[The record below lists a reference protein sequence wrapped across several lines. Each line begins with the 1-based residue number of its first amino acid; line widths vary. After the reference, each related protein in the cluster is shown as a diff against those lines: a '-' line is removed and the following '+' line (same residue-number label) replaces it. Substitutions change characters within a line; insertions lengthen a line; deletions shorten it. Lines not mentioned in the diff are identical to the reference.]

1 MRRVDPK
8 VYTKNYY
15 LSDCTGYQEFKKSFG
30 KDLEPRFRELI
41 KFFDIKRG
49 IRVLDIGCGRGE
61 MVIFAAKNNAEAVGI
76 DYSENAIYLANFAK
90 NEQSEETKN
99 RISFKV
105 MEAKK
110 LSFSDSTFDMV
121 ILTDVV
127 EHLYPEELEMVFK
140 QIKRVLKN
148 RGLVIIHTAPNKLF
162 NDIFYRFY
170 SYPLGTIVVSL
181 WNFITKRRYP
191 SIAKPKDLRTDSHA
205 VMHINEPT
213 YFSLRNLYNKFK
225 FSWVIES
232 TNITAR
238 KPILSFKDRIFNF
251 IVFID
256 PLSRKFPLNIFC
268 GSDFISI
275 LKNKK

>member
-8 VYTKNYY
+8 VYTKKYY

-41 KFFDIKRG
+41 KFFDIKQG
-49 IRVLDIGCGRGE
+49 MRVLDIGCGRGE

-76 DYSENAIYLANFAK
+76 DYSKNAIYLANFAK
-90 NEQSEETKN
+90 NGQSEEIKN

-105 MEAKK
+105 MDAKK

-127 EHLYPEELEMVFK
+127 EHLYPEELKMVFRE
-140 QIKRVLKN
+140 IRRVLKN

-162 NDIFYRFY
+162 NDIFYKFY

-181 WNFITKRRYP
+181 WNFITRKRYP
-191 SIAKPKDLRTDSHA
+191 SIAKPKDLRTDSHT

-213 YFSLRNLYNKFK
+213 YFALRNLYSKFK
-225 FSWVIES
+225 FSWILES
-232 TNITAR
+232 TNITVR
-238 KPILSFKDRIFNF
+238 KPILSFKDKIFNF

-256 PLSRKFPLNIFC
+256 PFSRKFPLNILC
-268 GSDFISI
+268 GSDFVSI
-275 LKNKK
+275 LKNSK

>member
-8 VYTKNYY
+8 VYTKKYY

-30 KDLEPRFRELI
+30 KDLEPRLRELI
-41 KFFDIKRG
+41 KFFDIKQG
-49 IRVLDIGCGRGE
+49 MRVLDIGCGRGE
-61 MVIFAAKNNAEAVGI
+61 MVIFAAKNSAEAVGI

-90 NEQSEETKN
+90 NGQSEEIKN

-105 MEAKK
+105 MDAKK

-127 EHLYPEELEMVFK
+127 EHLYPEELKMVFRE
-140 QIKRVLKN
+140 IRRVLKN

-181 WNFITKRRYP
+181 WNFITRRRYTN
-191 SIAKPKDLRTDSHA
+191 IAKPKDLRTDSHA

-213 YFSLRNLYNKFK
+213 YFSLRNLYSKFK
-225 FSWVIES
+225 FSWILES

-256 PLSRKFPLNIFC
+256 PFSRKFPLNILC

-275 LKNKK
+275 LKNTK

>member
-8 VYTKNYY
+8 VYTKKYY

-30 KDLEPRFRELI
+30 KDLEPRLKELI
-41 KFFDIKRG
+41 KFFDIKQG
-49 IRVLDIGCGRGE
+49 MRVLDIGCGRGE
-61 MVIFAAKNNAEAVGI
+61 MVIFCAKKGASAIGI
-76 DYSENAIYLANFAK
+76 DYSEQAIKLAKLA
-90 NEQSEETKN
+90 QSKQP
-99 RISFKV
+99 
-105 MEAKK
+105 KK
-110 LSFSDSTFDMV
+110 LKEKIEFQLMDAKILKFQDSYFDIV

-127 EHLYPEELEMVFK
+127 EHLYPEELKMVFK
-140 QIKRVLKN
+140 DIKRVLVNK
-148 RGLVIIHTAPNKLF
+148 GIVIIHTAPNRFF
-162 NDIFYRFY
+162 NNIFYKFY
-170 SYPLGTIVVSL
+170 SYPMSSLLVFL
-181 WNFITKRRYP
+181 WNLFKRRKY
-191 SIAKPKDLRTDSHA
+191 SNITKPKDLRTDSHA

-238 KPILSFKDRIFNF
+238 KPIVSLKDRIFNL